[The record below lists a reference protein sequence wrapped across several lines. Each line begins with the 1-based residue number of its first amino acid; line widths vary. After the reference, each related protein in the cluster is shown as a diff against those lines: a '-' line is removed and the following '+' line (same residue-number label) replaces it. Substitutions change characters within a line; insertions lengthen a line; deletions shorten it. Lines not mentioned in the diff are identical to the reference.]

1 MVLPWN
7 TWIFI
12 AWSCNMV
19 KDSCLESFLIPDQK
33 LLEDYLWHLLG
44 SSQHQF
50 SVENSLS
57 EKLGPDISQ
66 LLHLVEDRVILHG
79 DSAFLFD
86 FSNDAVCHD
95 EANSHLFDDEFEM
108 GVLAEWQE
116 VLGPVASFTGQLESW
131 FFFFLLPLVVDMG
144 SAGFFLFQHR
154 ELIWKFV
161 ISICWERVVSV
172 GV

>member
-19 KDSCLESFLIPDQK
+19 KDSIYESFLIPYQK
-33 LLEDYLWHLLG
+33 LLKDYLWYLLS
-44 SSQHQF
+44 SSQHQL

-57 EKLGPDISQ
+57 EKLDPNISQ
-66 LLHLVEDRVILHG
+66 LLYFVEDQVIFHSDPAL
-79 DSAFLFD
+79 FLD

-95 EANSHLFDDEFEM
+95 EANPHLFDDEFEM
-108 GVLAEWQE
+108 GVLSEWQE
-116 VLGPVASFTGQLESW
+116 VFGPVAIFTGLLKSC
-131 FFFFLLPLVVDMG
+131 FFLTPFPLLAGVG

-154 ELIWKFV
+154 ELIWQLA
-161 ISICWERVVSV
+161 IPICWERVVRLRV
-172 GV
+172 